1 MSYDE
6 IVTYIYNIPKFTKK
20 RTMAETKSLMDF
32 FCNPQEKFTYIHI
45 AGTNGK
51 GSVSAMLEHCIRACG
66 HKTGLFTS
74 PHLVKINERICIDGE
89 MISDEDFVALF
100 NEVKAKIDD
109 YIRQGGTHPTFF
121 EMLYLMAMV
130 WFEKC
135 GIEYAIVETGL
146 GGRLDATNVI
156 VHPALT
162 IITSI
167 GFDHMQ
173 YLGTTIPEIAG
184 EKAGIIK
191 AGVPVIYDDI
201 NAEASKV
208 IRAKALEMHAPAIPV
223 SGKNRCQ
230 EELFEDGCT
239 YIWQAFASNTV
250 PNFALNPAQDI
261 ASKVTKNSA
270 QDIAPNATKNPA
282 QNNESEANHE
292 ENQESVTCQL
302 PITLYMLGTYQLQN
316 SAIAVMAMYQLYKDK
331 NISFKT
337 PYESLLKEK
346 NAISSSLMQKF
357 AHQRFFEAIRQGIAQ
372 TRWAGRMEKV
382 TDNLYIDGAHN
393 DAGIR
398 ALTDTLKKRF
408 EDEDIYLLFAVAEDK
423 DYTDMIKDLCTLPY
437 LQGVVV
443 TVLDN
448 ERRTDMNTVAKIFKE
463 NGHALVK
470 CSYNIKEALE
480 MAQEMAASHVLCCCG
495 SLYLAGSIKAIIGG

>member
-32 FCNPQEKFTYIHI
+32 FGNPQEKFTYIHI

-51 GSVSAMLEHCIRACG
+51 GSVSAMLENCIRACG
-66 HKTGLFTS
+66 YKTGLFTS
-74 PHLVKINERICIDGE
+74 PHLVKINERICIDNE

-100 NEVKAKIDD
+100 NEIKAKIDD

-121 EMLYLMAMV
+121 EMLYLMAMI

-250 PNFALNPAQDI
+250 PNVAID
-261 ASKVTKNSA
+261 
-270 QDIAPNATKNPA
+270 
-282 QNNESEANHE
+282 NESEANHE
-292 ENQESVTCQL
+292 EHQESVTCQL

-316 SAIAVMAMYQLYKDK
+316 SAIAVMAMYQLYKNK
-331 NISFKT
+331 K
-337 PYESLLKEK
+337 
-346 NAISSSLMQKF
+346 KF
-357 AHQRFFEAIRQGIAQ
+357 VHQRFFEAVRQGIAQ

-437 LQGVVV
+437 FQGVVV

>member
-32 FCNPQEKFTYIHI
+32 FGNPQEKFTYIHI

-51 GSVSAMLEHCIRACG
+51 GSVSAMLENCIRACG

-74 PHLVKINERICIDGE
+74 PHLVKINERICIDNE

-121 EMLYLMAMV
+121 EMLYLMAMI

-239 YIWQAFASNTV
+239 YIWQAFASNRV
-250 PNFALNPAQDI
+250 QI
-261 ASKVTKNSA
+261 V
-270 QDIAPNATKNPA
+270 AT
-282 QNNESEANHE
+282 NNES
-292 ENQESVTCQL
+292 
-302 PITLYMLGTYQLQN
+302 
-316 SAIAVMAMYQLYKDK
+316 
-331 NISFKT
+331 
-337 PYESLLKEK
+337 
-346 NAISSSLMQKF
+346 
-357 AHQRFFEAIRQGIAQ
+357 
-372 TRWAGRMEKV
+372 
-382 TDNLYIDGAHN
+382 
-393 DAGIR
+393 
-398 ALTDTLKKRF
+398 
-408 EDEDIYLLFAVAEDK
+408 
-423 DYTDMIKDLCTLPY
+423 
-437 LQGVVV
+437 
-443 TVLDN
+443 
-448 ERRTDMNTVAKIFKE
+448 
-463 NGHALVK
+463 
-470 CSYNIKEALE
+470 
-480 MAQEMAASHVLCCCG
+480 
-495 SLYLAGSIKAIIGG
+495 

>member
-32 FCNPQEKFTYIHI
+32 FGNPQEKFTYIHI

-51 GSVSAMLEHCIRACG
+51 GSVSAMLENCIRACG

-74 PHLVKINERICIDGE
+74 PHLVKINERICIDNE

-121 EMLYLMAMV
+121 EMLYLMAMI

-250 PNFALNPAQDI
+250 PN
-261 ASKVTKNSA
+261 V
-270 QDIAPNATKNPA
+270 AT
-282 QNNESEANHE
+282 NNESEANHE
-292 ENQESVTCQL
+292 EHQESVTCQL

-316 SAIAVMAMYQLYKDK
+316 SAIAVMAMYQLYKNK
-331 NISFKT
+331 K
-337 PYESLLKEK
+337 
-346 NAISSSLMQKF
+346 KF
-357 AHQRFFEAIRQGIAQ
+357 VHQRFFEAVRQGIAQ

-408 EDEDIYLLFAVAEDK
+408 ENEDIYLLFAVAEDK

>member
-32 FCNPQEKFTYIHI
+32 FGNPQEKFTYIHI

-51 GSVSAMLEHCIRACG
+51 GSVSVMLEHCIRACG

-109 YIRQGGTHPTFF
+109 YILQGGTHPTFF

-156 VHPALT
+156 VHPALAV
-162 IITSI
+162 ITSI

-191 AGVPVIYDDI
+191 AGVPVIYDDM
-201 NAEASKV
+201 NAEASRV
-208 IRAKALEMHAPAIPV
+208 ICAKALEMHAPAIPV
-223 SGKNRCQ
+223 NGKNRCQ
-230 EELFEDGCT
+230 EELLEEG
-239 YIWQAFASNTV
+239 YAYVWQVFA
-250 PNFALNPAQDI
+250 
-261 ASKVTKNSA
+261 
-270 QDIAPNATKNPA
+270 KNP
-282 QNNESEANHE
+282 ESEAN
-292 ENQESVTCQL
+292 QTTITCQL
-302 PITLYMLGTYQLQN
+302 PITLNMLGTYQLQN

-331 NISFKT
+331 KISFKT
-337 PYESLLKEK
+337 PYENLLKEK
-346 NAISSSLMQKF
+346 NSLSNPLMQEF
-357 AHQRFFEAIRQGIAQ
+357 EHQRFFEAIRQGIAQ
-372 TRWAGRMEKV
+372 TQWAGRMEKV